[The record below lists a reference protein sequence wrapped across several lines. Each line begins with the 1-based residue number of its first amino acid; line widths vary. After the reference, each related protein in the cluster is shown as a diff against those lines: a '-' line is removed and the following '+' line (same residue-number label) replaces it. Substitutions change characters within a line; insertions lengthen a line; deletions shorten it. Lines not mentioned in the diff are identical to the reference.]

1 MLQSN
6 RHHQQTNTQCFTGRM
21 PFLSPNQQ
29 WQSTEGKI
37 NLVNKLYG
45 RPTQYV
51 CTPVTMTFDLL
62 TVKVVSESHVM
73 WAALLSLIINLL
85 PEHKE
90 AKNIGRALQN

>member
-1 MLQSN
+1 
-6 RHHQQTNTQCFTGRM
+6 
-21 PFLSPNQQ
+21 
-29 WQSTEGKI
+29 
-37 NLVNKLYG
+37 
-45 RPTQYV
+45 
-51 CTPVTMTFDLL
+51 MTFDLL